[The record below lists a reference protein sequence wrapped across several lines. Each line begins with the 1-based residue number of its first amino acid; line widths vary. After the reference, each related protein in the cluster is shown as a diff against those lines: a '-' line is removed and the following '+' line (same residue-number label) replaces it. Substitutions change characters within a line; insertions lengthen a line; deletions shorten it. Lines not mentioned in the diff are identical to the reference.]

1 MGKRQ
6 ITLASGAPLQPVRKR
21 GQVRLR
27 KDQSHNTFTAKRHP
41 NSKRVRQS

>member
-6 ITLASGAPLQPVRKR
+6 ITTASGAPLTPARKR
-21 GQVRLR
+21 GVKRIR
-27 KDQSHNTFTAKRHP
+27 KDSSHNTFTEKRHP